1 MSIAPRSLRGDAK
14 RRSVVEAATHAFLSD
29 GYGAVSMD
37 AIAAA
42 AQASK
47 RTVYNHFPSKRELF
61 AAVVAQLYDG
71 MDGPAHERMTPD
83 QPPETALPDFARTLL
98 AHLRRPEVTGLLRLV
113 IAEHRR
119 FPELAQ
125 VLLNEGKGPAV
136 APLRTYLA
144 GLNERGVL
152 RIPDPAA
159 AAGLFLGGIKESLFW
174 PMLLG
179 LPVSDDGPVIAAAVD
194 TFLRAHRAD

>member
-1 MSIAPRSLRGDAK
+1 MPIMPRSLRGDAK
-14 RRSVVEAATHAFLSD
+14 RRSVVEAATHAFLTD

-61 AAVVAQLYDG
+61 AAVVAQLYEG
-71 MDGPAHERMTPD
+71 MNGPGHDRLPPD
-83 QPPETALPDFARTLL
+83 QPPETVLPDFMGALL

-136 APLRTYLA
+136 APLQAYLA

-179 LPVSDDGPVIAAAVD
+179 LPVADDGPVIAAAVD